1 MSDLPVPFTRRQFLK
16 TSAAAAALSALPMSI
31 AFAGDSVRHQAGL
44 QLYTLR
50 DWMQVSVPGTLKLVA
65 GVGYK
70 ELEFAGYFG
79 QSPEQIRK
87 MLDDEGLSAPSAHV
101 PLTTFQ
107 ESIDKVIDTAQAVG
121 HKYVVVPYLTPEQRG
136 SSIDVYKKLADDM
149 QKWGEACNN
158 ANITLA
164 YHNHDFEFQRVDGE
178 LPYDILLNNTDPKAV
193 AFELDLYWTVK
204 AGVDPVQ
211 LFNQHPG
218 RFRLFHVKDMD
229 EAGEFADVGTGTID
243 FNAIFAHA
251 DKAGLAHQFVERDQT
266 QDKLATIQQG
276 YKALTQIL
284 QRR

>member
-1 MSDLPVPFTRRQFLK
+1 MHDLPQPFTRRQFLK
-16 TSAAAAALSALPMSI
+16 AGSAAAALCALPLSFSL
-31 AFAGDSVRHQAGL
+31 AAETASRRAGL

-70 ELEFAGYFG
+70 ELEFAGYFD
-79 QSPEQIRK
+79 QSPKQIRK
-87 MLDDEGLSAPSAHV
+87 LLDDEGLSAPSAHV

-107 ESIDKVIDTAQAVG
+107 ESVNKVIDTAQAIG

-149 QKWGEACNN
+149 QRWGEACKR
-158 ANITLA
+158 ADITLA

-193 AFELDLYWTVK
+193 SFELDLYWTVK

-218 RFRLFHVKDMD
+218 RFKLFHVKDMD
-229 EAGEFADVGTGTID
+229 KKGEFADVGTGTID
-243 FNAIFAHA
+243 FGAIFKHA

-284 QRR
+284 RQR